1 MDPNRVYLQLTSVH
15 PHFDKNEIN
24 RENDFEK
31 SQHVSTFV
39 YSTPFTKEGKAR
51 TDDVTKQ
58 WITQNLIETEA
69 SFPYCKKRILVLKEH
84 SKQIGPSQIAINAL
98 EKKNRELNEGIG

>member
-1 MDPNRVYLQLTSVH
+1 MKLDPSRVYLQLTSVA
-15 PHFDKNEIN
+15 PHFMKTEKD
-24 RENDFEK
+24 RSTDFER

-39 YSTPFTKEGKAR
+39 YNTPFTKEGKAR

-69 SFPYCKKRILVLKEH
+69 SFPYCKKTNIGLKRTQHRNRKLVK
-84 SKQIGPSQIAINAL
+84 SKKPSYDS
-98 EKKNRELNEGIG
+98 

>member
-1 MDPNRVYLQLTSVH
+1 MKLDPCRVYLQLTSVA
-15 PHFDKNEIN
+15 PHFTKTEKD
-24 RENDFEK
+24 RSTDFER

-39 YSTPFTKEGKAR
+39 YNTPFTKEGKAR

-69 SFPYCKKRILVLKEH
+69 SFPYCKKRILVSKEH
-84 SKQIGPSQIAINAL
+84 SIEIGNWLKVNNYAMIHRL
-98 EKKNRELNEGIG
+98 